1 MCERRRAPAPEGGL
15 YIAGWY
21 VPTCAMLKPRFAK
34 PLHYLHYLSRAEF
47 LLENHE
53 KSRGD
58 GGERGVRCEQ
68 MYSQL
73 RVSLQPSTNLPR
85 RTTYYPYKLID
96 HMGEPGK
103 GHGWGVRVPEMPTK
117 RLAERAEPP

>member
-1 MCERRRAPAPEGGL
+1 MTRN
-15 YIAGWY
+15 
-21 VPTCAMLKPRFAK
+21 VPRVP
-34 PLHYLHYLSRAEF
+34 SREA
-47 LLENHE
+47 
-53 KSRGD
+53 GD
-58 GGERGVRCEQ
+58 GGVRRAWRE

-117 RLAERAEPP
+117 RLAERRQAPKTAV